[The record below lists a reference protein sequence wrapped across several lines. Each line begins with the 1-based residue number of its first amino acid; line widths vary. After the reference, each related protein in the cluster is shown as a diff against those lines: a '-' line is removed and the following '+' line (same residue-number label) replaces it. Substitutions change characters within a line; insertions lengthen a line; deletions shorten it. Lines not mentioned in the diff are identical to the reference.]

1 MSIEAQMKQAQ
12 ELNRSLHRRVQQF
25 EGVWQSHV
33 AAAHNLVMQAGRQMN
48 EANRRIG
55 MSQELWM
62 NAARRTD
69 DVQDENDLLTKIVV
83 GLFFYGLAATGVSI
97 YFFFHH

>member
-25 EGVWQSHV
+25 EGVWQAHV
-33 AAAHNLVMQAGRQMN
+33 ASAHSLVMQSGRQMN

-55 MSQELWM
+55 ISQDLWAM
-62 NAARRTD
+62 AVRRTD
-69 DVQDENDLLTKIVV
+69 TTQDENDLLTKVV
-83 GLFFYGLAATGVSI
+83 VCLFFYGLAATGAAV
-97 YFFFHH
+97 YFFFT